1 MCFLNFFFD
10 LLALFIYYFLFCS
23 ILVCFYFILLLILDA
38 YFLMRERETD
48 KEKESVNLG
57 RWRGRRD
64 LGGVG
69 RGKTIIRIYFIWKNM
84 FSIIKSMI
92 KSNLW
97 EKEFILAPNSQLQ
110 SILTGASRQEETS
123 QTQSQEQREKE
134 HMFAYCSS
142 LDNFST
148 FILLRTQT

>member
-57 RWRGRRD
+57 R
-64 LGGVG
+64 
-69 RGKTIIRIYFIWKNM
+69 
-84 FSIIKSMI
+84 
-92 KSNLW
+92 
-97 EKEFILAPNSQLQ
+97 
-110 SILTGASRQEETS
+110 
-123 QTQSQEQREKE
+123 
-134 HMFAYCSS
+134 
-142 LDNFST
+142 
-148 FILLRTQT
+148 